1 MSKEAFKDFKRF
13 WLNTYIKQYKEGDKK
28 VRREIKENIYK
39 QVKLTEEEKDRIWEE
54 IVNRGGI
61 L

>member
-13 WLNTYIKQYKEGDKK
+13 WLNTYIKQYKEGNKQI
-28 VRREIKENIYK
+28 RREIKENIYK

-54 IVNRGGI
+54 IVNRGGV

>member
-28 VRREIKENIYK
+28 VRREIKENVYK
-39 QVKLTEEEKDRIWEE
+39 QVKLTEEEKDKLWEE

>member
-13 WLNTYIKQYKEGDKK
+13 WLNTYIKQYKEGNKK
-28 VRREIKENIYK
+28 ARREIKENIYK
-39 QVKLTEEEKDRIWEE
+39 QIKLTEEEKDKLWEE

>member
-13 WLNTYIKQYKEGDKK
+13 WLNTYIKQYKEGNRK
-28 VRREIKENIYK
+28 VRRSIKENIYK
-39 QVKLTEEEKDRIWEE
+39 QIKLTDDEKDKLWEE
-54 IVNRGGI
+54 IVNRGGV

>member
-13 WLNTYIKQYKEGDKK
+13 WLNTYIKQYKEGNKQI
-28 VRREIKENIYK
+28 RRAIKENIYK
-39 QVKLTEEEKDRIWEE
+39 QIKLTEEEKDKIWEE
-54 IVNRGGI
+54 VVNRGGI

>member
-13 WLNTYIKQYKEGDKK
+13 WLSTYIKQYKEGNKQT
-28 VRREIKENIYK
+28 RRTIKENIYK
-39 QVKLTEEEKDRIWEE
+39 QIKLTEEEKDKLWEE

>member
-13 WLNTYIKQYKEGDKK
+13 WLNTYIKQYKEGNKK
-28 VRREIKENIYK
+28 ARREIKENIYK
-39 QVKLTEEEKDRIWEE
+39 QIKLTEEEKDRLWEE
-54 IVNRGGI
+54 VVNRGGI

>member
-13 WLNTYIKQYKEGDKK
+13 WLSTYIKQYKEGSKQT
-28 VRREIKENIYK
+28 RRAIKENIYK
-39 QVKLTEEEKDRIWEE
+39 QIKLTEEEKDRLWEE
-54 IVNRGGI
+54 VVNRGGI

>member
-13 WLNTYIKQYKEGDKK
+13 WLNTYIKQYKEGNKK
-28 VRREIKENIYK
+28 ARREIKENVYK
-39 QVKLTEEEKDRIWEE
+39 QVKLTEEEKDKLWEE
-54 IVNRGGI
+54 IVNRGGV

>member
-13 WLNTYIKQYKEGDKK
+13 WLNTYIKQYKEGSKQT
-28 VRREIKENIYK
+28 RREIKENIYK
-39 QVKLTEEEKDRIWEE
+39 QVKLTEEEKDKLWEE
-54 IVNRGGI
+54 VVNRGGI